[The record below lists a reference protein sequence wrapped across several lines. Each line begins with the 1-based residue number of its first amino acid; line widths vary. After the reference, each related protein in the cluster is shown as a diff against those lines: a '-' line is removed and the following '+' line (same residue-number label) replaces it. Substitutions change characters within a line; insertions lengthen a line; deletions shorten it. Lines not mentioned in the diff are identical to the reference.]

1 MKVGRSSHYAGSETP
16 TRATT
21 IKPYENT
28 GEIIRQ
34 FEHMA
39 AGLAPKDLHGNS
51 IVWVADPTITDEDR
65 AWARETARMLRL
77 EAEKQQNMKP
87 LEPMPI
93 RRRADQLEAEIAAF
107 LALRPDATPNE
118 VKRVTGIEHGRVLRS
133 EAWAMTHMSRKE
145 GG

>member
-1 MKVGRSSHYAGSETP
+1 MTQN
-16 TRATT
+16 TQTT
-21 IKPYENT
+21 
-28 GEIIRQ
+28 
-34 FEHMA
+34 A
-39 AGLAPKDLHGNS
+39 
-51 IVWVADPTITDEDR
+51 VWVESVLETELNLIPLMVGVDADSADIGGMDAASRIIAVRIDR
-65 AWARETARMLRL
+65 LTAARETARILKR
-77 EAEKQQNMKP
+77 EAEKEQAMKP
-87 LEPMPI
+87 LEPQPI